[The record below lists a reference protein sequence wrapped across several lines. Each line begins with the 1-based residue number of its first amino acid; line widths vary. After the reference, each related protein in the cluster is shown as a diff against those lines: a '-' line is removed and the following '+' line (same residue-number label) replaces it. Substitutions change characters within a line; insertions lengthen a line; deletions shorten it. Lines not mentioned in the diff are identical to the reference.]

1 VALYEL
7 EEGTSRKFYR
17 IELHGTRVHLNW
29 GRLDTDGQHQ
39 VITCANEAAA
49 RAEYETQVAKRHE
62 RGYRLVVDE
71 NMPRDR
77 EVADL
82 ARLAKT
88 GNLSA
93 NPRFLFVHR
102 RKQKF
107 AWVEARG
114 SEVVHAKGPY
124 AEQAL
129 TTPKTETLDSPAA
142 ALRERDR
149 LVAKLMGQ
157 GYELDTFGK
166 KPKPAKRGAKPVLAE
181 NPILEAAV
189 ADDPFDEATWSVL
202 EDWVLEQ
209 DDPRSDMVRAGKL
222 GEKREEAEA
231 RGVALPLLFGERPDP
246 IYDAIHDATWRGGFL
261 VECSYVEPLKHAQAL
276 SARFYEAPA
285 TRLLRT
291 LAIQVER
298 LARFAA
304 QLPLIAAAP
313 CARSLRRLAVNRTRE
328 GQHTVLD
335 ITALAALRLETLA
348 IDAPFSQPHGTGTL
362 PVRYLSL
369 VFGST
374 ESAVAWC
381 AQTFPA
387 LEMLR
392 LELHLTERSVRADLA
407 PLLEGR
413 FAPAV
418 QTVDVT
424 CSRDVFA
431 RVRDMFR
438 DSALGARARVTV
450 TYRL

>member
-17 IELHGTRVHLNW
+17 IELHGNRVHLNW

-39 VITCANEAAA
+39 VIACANEAAA
-49 RAEYETQVAKRHE
+49 RAEYETQVAKRQA

-114 SEVVHAKGPY
+114 KEVVHAKGPL

-129 TTPKTETLDSPAA
+129 ISPKTETHDSPAA
-142 ALRERDR
+142 AIRERDR

-166 KPKPAKRGAKPVLAE
+166 KAAPVKRGAKPILVE
-181 NPILEAAV
+181 NAALEAAV
-189 ADDPFDEATWSVL
+189 ADDPFDDATWSVL

-222 GEKREEAEA
+222 GEKRAEA
-231 RGVALPLLFGERPDP
+231 AARGLALPLLFGERPEP
-246 IYDAIHDATWRGGFL
+246 VYDAVHDALWRGGFV
-261 VECSYVEPLKHAQAL
+261 VECRYLEPPKHTQL
-276 SARFYEAPA
+276 SKRVYHAPA
-285 TRLLRT
+285 MRLVRSI
-291 LAIQVER
+291 AIEVEQA
-298 LARFAA
+298 ARFAA
-304 QLPLIAAAP
+304 QLSLIAAAP
-313 CARSLRRLAVNRTRE
+313 CARSLRRIAVSRTRDTKR
-328 GQHTVLD
+328 TVLPMS
-335 ITALAALRLETLA
+335 ALAAISHLEALSIA
-348 IDAPFSQPHGTGTL
+348 SPHLQPHGVVTL
-362 PVRYLSL
+362 PLRHLSL
-369 VFGST
+369 VLGVRDCT
-374 ESAVAWC
+374 LAWF
-381 AQTFPA
+381 AQAFPM
-387 LEMLR
+387 LETLR
-392 LELHLTERSVRADLA
+392 LELGLDERSVRMDLGPLLDDRLA
-407 PLLEGR
+407 PK
-413 FAPAV
+413 V

-424 CSRDVFA
+424 CAADIFDFVSHR
-431 RVRDMFR
+431 FR
-438 DSALGARARVTV
+438 DSALAARARVTV
-450 TYRL
+450 TRR